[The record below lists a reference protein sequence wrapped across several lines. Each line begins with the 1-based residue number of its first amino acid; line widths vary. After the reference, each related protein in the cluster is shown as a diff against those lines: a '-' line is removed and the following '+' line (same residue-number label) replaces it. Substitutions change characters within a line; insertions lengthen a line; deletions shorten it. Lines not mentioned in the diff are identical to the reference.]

1 VDPVLQEQITY
12 YSARAAEYD
21 EWLLRRG
28 RYDRGRELNS
38 LWRGELAEV
47 TRRHDTLALRGR
59 VLELAGGTG
68 IWTEQ
73 LARDAVELTVV
84 DASPEMLAMN
94 RQ

>member
-1 VDPVLQEQITY
+1 
-12 YSARAAEYD
+12 
-21 EWLLRRG
+21 
-28 RYDRGRELNS
+28 
-38 LWRGELAEV
+38 
-47 TRRHDTLALRGR
+47 